1 MEPAHRSLP
10 QSAPPVHRTV
20 ASSPAPLP
28 APQHAPEPERTL
40 TNALRLLGR
49 ALRLRCPNCG
59 KSPVLKSWGT
69 VHQRCATCHFRF
81 ERSSDSYFTGAMFF
95 NLIIAE
101 FLFFVIFGATLI
113 LSWPNVDWDAVT
125 YGAAGGMAITPI
137 VLYPFS
143 KVVYLSID
151 VFMRPVRPEEC
162 DPTNTN
168 WTWLGV

>member
-1 MEPAHRSLP
+1 MPTSSPA
-10 QSAPPVHRTV
+10 
-20 ASSPAPLP
+20 ASSPPARQAPP
-28 APQHAPEPERTL
+28 HPPEPERTL

-59 KSPVLKSWGT
+59 KAPVLVSWGK
-69 VHQRCATCHFRF
+69 VHHRCAACHFRF

-101 FLFFVIFGATLI
+101 FLFFVLFGTTLI
-113 LSWPNVDWDAVT
+113 LSWPDVNWDAVT
-125 YGAAGGMAITPI
+125 YGAVGGMLVTPI
-137 VLYPFS
+137 ALYPLS

-162 DPTNTN
+162 DPSNTN